1 VLVNTIGA
9 FCPGGALCTAPETL
23 RLMLDVI
30 LGPALWLSRAFAP
43 HMQQQGS
50 ISSSAARDPGER
62 GRAATAR
69 HPRQPGHLPGG
80 RDGARGRA
88 GGDRRPDRLPGQ
100 RRRSAGERGDPAGGR
115 RPSRTRRTYRAGRTE
130 ASSRMACACPWS
142 VTLTQPRNHR
152 DPVTASHLAGGK
164 PGPIAKARTAARDVL
179 RDPREIP

>member
-1 VLVNTIGA
+1 MLVNTIGA

-69 HPRQPGHLPGG
+69 HPANRVTFPEDAMAHAVAPE
-80 RDGARGRA
+80 A
-88 GGDRRPDRLPGQ
+88 
-100 RRRSAGERGDPAGGR
+100 PA
-115 RPSRTRRTYRAGRTE
+115 
-130 ASSRMACACPWS
+130 
-142 VTLTQPRNHR
+142 
-152 DPVTASHLAGGK
+152 
-164 PGPIAKARTAARDVL
+164 
-179 RDPREIP
+179 